1 MTSFEM
7 AKLLALLGRIADS
20 LEHLADKATGVEVD
34 AVELV
39 EQRQLREA
47 FRPHEQFFRASL
59 N

>member
-1 MTSFEM
+1 MTRFEM
-7 AKLLALLGRIADS
+7 AKLLVLLGRIADS

-47 FRPHEQFFRASL
+47 CNAGTVVMHAD

>member
-7 AKLLALLGRIADS
+7 AKLLVPLGRIADS
-20 LEHLADKATGVEVD
+20 LEHLADKATGAEVD

-47 FRPHEQFFRASL
+47 SRPHEQFFRASL

>member
-7 AKLLALLGRIADS
+7 AKLLVLLGRIADS
-20 LEHLADKATGVEVD
+20 LEYLADKATGVGVD
-34 AVELV
+34 AVEFI
-39 EQRQLREA
+39 EQRQVRED